1 MRLKLRA
8 LKQAARLPKQATSK
22 SFGYDLV
29 TTAHTTIMPRGT
41 EILPTSLKL
50 AQDLPMEPDA
60 SVGLAMLILPR
71 SSLPLKYGLIV
82 ANSPGLIDADYTGEI
97 GIIVYNIRDKIQHIE
112 AGTRIAQ
119 AVFVEAF
126 FPEMVWADAVDERP
140 DRGGFGSTGK

>member
-1 MRLKLRA
+1 
-8 LKQAARLPKQATSK
+8 
-22 SFGYDLV
+22 
-29 TTAHTTIMPRGT
+29 
-41 EILPTSLKL
+41 
-50 AQDLPMEPDA
+50 MEPDA